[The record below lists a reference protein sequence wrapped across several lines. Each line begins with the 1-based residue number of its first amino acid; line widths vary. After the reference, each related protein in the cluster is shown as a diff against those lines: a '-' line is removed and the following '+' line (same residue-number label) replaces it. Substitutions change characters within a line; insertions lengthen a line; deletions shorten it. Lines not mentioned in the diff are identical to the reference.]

1 MNPWTAMFFYF
12 SPRPW
17 VSHSWSVSPIRMA
30 EVTFTQAFS
39 RFWIWMRCSSWLR
52 DILQHWKFVINFSVL
67 LRTFYFFLAKV
78 FRKLLEKFKFFV
90 SRTQG
95 KDPEIPLRKS
105 AYSFTIW
112 DRDNFRRERLH
123 PPHQYWKPQFP
134 FSSNLQYKCCM
145 KAKSICLSQFF
156 FWNLKNVSEFQTAI
170 RCAPLTPL
178 GIEIKWN
185 EWSKNTF
192 VTIKY
197 NSNCSWWIL

>member
-1 MNPWTAMFFYF
+1 MNFLTSSREKPIHMAPKVNLWTAMFFYF

-17 VSHSWSVSPIRMA
+17 VSHSQSVSRIRMA
-30 EVTFTQAFS
+30 EVSFTQAFS
-39 RFWIWMRCSSWLR
+39 RFWISELKKFRCFSWLR
-52 DILQHWKFVINFSVL
+52 DILQHWKFVINLYVL

-123 PPHQYWKPQFP
+123 PPQQYWKPQF
-134 FSSNLQYKCCM
+134 SSFLQTY
-145 KAKSICLSQFF
+145 
-156 FWNLKNVSEFQTAI
+156 NTNV
-170 RCAPLTPL
+170 
-178 GIEIKWN
+178 
-185 EWSKNTF
+185 
-192 VTIKY
+192 V
-197 NSNCSWWIL
+197 